1 MMQEKKVLFIL
12 HTPPPIHGSS
22 MIGQFIKDSDLINNS
37 FNTQYI
43 NLGTSKSIDEIGKK
57 PIRKIF
63 SYLSI
68 IYKTFIQLI
77 FNRPNIVYLA
87 ITAKGLGFYKDVPI
101 ALLVKCFRVPL
112 ALHFHNKGIVTRQ
125 DRKFDDFLY
134 RIVFKNTK
142 VILLSKY
149 LYYDVQKYVSE
160 QNLYFCANGIP
171 LINDES
177 SSNRENNKTPKLL
190 FLSNLIETKGVFV
203 LLEALKILKEKGISF
218 KCDFVGGEGD
228 VTRIDFQ
235 AKVKELHLEEKVFYL
250 GKKYNL
256 EKVAI
261 FKESDIFV
269 LPTFYSNEC
278 FPLVLLEALQFGLP
292 MVSTYEGAIPEIVE
306 EGVNGF
312 LVKQQDIVGLAD
324 KLEELIEDKILRKHM
339 GQAAKEKYI
348 QKYTLDQFDKTL
360 LNIIISII

>member
-1 MMQEKKVLFIL
+1 
-12 HTPPPIHGSS
+12 
-22 MIGQFIKDSDLINNS
+22 
-37 FNTQYI
+37 
-43 NLGTSKSIDEIGKK
+43 
-57 PIRKIF
+57 
-63 SYLSI
+63 
-68 IYKTFIQLI
+68 
-77 FNRPNIVYLA
+77 
-87 ITAKGLGFYKDVPI
+87 
-101 ALLVKCFRVPL
+101 LLVKCFRVPL